1 MLFVVQVA
9 LIGVVWPVF
18 IVLIDNAVKKHDG
31 NQYVSIKKWARIDF
45 DTKLGMHSPV
55 ANYEK

>member
-1 MLFVVQVA
+1 M
-9 LIGVVWPVF
+9 
-18 IVLIDNAVKKHDG
+18 IDNAVKKHDG